1 MMVKFS
7 TGDLL
12 RDPVTPA
19 AYDLILCR
27 NVVIYFTEPVRDAL
41 HKRLATALRTGGYL
55 MVGSSERVST
65 PQAFGLATS
74 HPFIYR
80 KS

>member
-1 MMVKFS
+1 MMVRFAA
-7 TGDLL
+7 GDLL
-12 RDPVTPA
+12 RDPVSPG
-19 AYDLILCR
+19 AYDLVLCR

-41 HKRLATALRTGGYL
+41 HRRLATALRPGGYL
-55 MVGSSERVST
+55 MVGSSERVSS

>member
-1 MMVKFS
+1 MHAIHEAPRLRAAHDGGLFREQRGERITLVLGGAQPCHHRQY
-7 TGDLL
+7 TGHRASL
-12 RDPVTPA
+12 
-19 AYDLILCR
+19 
-27 NVVIYFTEPVRDAL
+27 
-41 HKRLATALRTGGYL
+41 L
-55 MVGSSERVST
+55 MVGSSERVSS